1 MQQLCCSFK
10 LLQALQQQLVGA
22 GSSHVQQVRVGL
34 HHGVNFG
41 LVSSLVSGSAHLSAE
56 TALLCCAGSEWPNIT
71 CCQDANLQQR
81 VCGLLLPGMGLAGQ
95 LPALGQSEC

>member
-1 MQQLCCSFK
+1 
-10 LLQALQQQLVGA
+10 LQQQLVGA

-56 TALLCCAGSEWPNIT
+56 TAVLCCAVQARSGQTSHAARMPT
-71 CCQDANLQQR
+71 CSS
-81 VCGLLLPGMGLAGQ
+81 VCAACCCLAWGLLASFLH
-95 LPALGQSEC
+95 